1 MKLPSSYL
9 VLLFLAGAALCAFA
23 RPPPQIKHQQQ
34 TLADL
39 LGEEITA
46 LISAEERIDA
56 AADDDSSSSISSAE
70 LRFAPARRPLR
81 DAEDSSQQAPN
92 RAWLRFFSDFMNN
105 QKKFRGRTKKTTSQ
119 GCFGFKLDRIG
130 SFSGLGC

>member
-1 MKLPSSYL
+1 MKPSPSYV
-9 VLLFLAGAALCAFA
+9 VLCVLASLSLSIYA
-23 RPPPQIKHQQQ
+23 RPSPQVKHQQ

-46 LISAEERIDA
+46 LLSAEERVDA
-56 AADDDSSSSISSAE
+56 AAGDASSSSSSAE
-70 LRFAPARRPLR
+70 LRFPPAHRPLR
-81 DAEDSSQQAPN
+81 DAADSAQQTPN
-92 RAWLRFFSDFMNN
+92 RAWLRYFSDFMNN
-105 QKKFRGRTKKTTSQ
+105 QKKFRGRTKKTSSQ

>member
-1 MKLPSSYL
+1 MKLSSSSV
-9 VLLFLAGAALCAFA
+9 VLCFLALFALSTYA
-23 RPPPQIKHQQQ
+23 RPSPQIKHQQ

-46 LISAEERIDA
+46 LLSAEERIDA
-56 AADDDSSSSISSAE
+56 AADDASSSSSSAE
-70 LRFAPARRPLR
+70 LRFPPGRRPLR
-81 DAEDSSQQAPN
+81 DAADSAQQAPN
-92 RAWLRFFSDFMNN
+92 RTWLRYFSDFMNN
-105 QKKFRGRTKKTTSQ
+105 QKKFRGRTKKTSQ